1 MYAKRP
7 HLGTSQPGINAPD
20 MKCVQTAYVAHVKM
34 YIFNRLHGKTCH
46 KLMAAT
52 EMGHLFSCPANVY
65 RAPKASGFQE
75 DRAQRDGEA
84 GERRAGCHTT
94 REPCAPGRSRRGV
107 PPGGRGQG
115 TGTVSPYLECRVSAG
130 ERVCLGS

>member
-1 MYAKRP
+1 
-7 HLGTSQPGINAPD
+7 
-20 MKCVQTAYVAHVKM
+20 
-34 YIFNRLHGKTCH
+34 
-46 KLMAAT
+46 MATT

-130 ERVCLGS
+130 ERVCLGSQSTTVRQIRHHAAHRAGARVKYTDGWL

>member
-1 MYAKRP
+1 MERLATNSWPQQRWVICSAAPLTFTEHLRP
-7 HLGTSQPGINAPD
+7 LAS
-20 MKCVQTAYVAHVKM
+20 
-34 YIFNRLHGKTCH
+34 RKTGPR
-46 KLMAAT
+46 
-52 EMGHLFSCPANVY
+52 EMGRRVST
-65 RAPKASGFQE
+65 
-75 DRAQRDGEA
+75 EA